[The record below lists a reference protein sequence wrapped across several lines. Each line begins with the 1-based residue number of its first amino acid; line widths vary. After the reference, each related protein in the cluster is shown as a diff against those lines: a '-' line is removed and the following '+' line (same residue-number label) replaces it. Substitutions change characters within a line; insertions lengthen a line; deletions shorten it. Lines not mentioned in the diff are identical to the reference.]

1 MQLEDRQQR
10 TSMRDKN
17 GGGNGLS
24 ILVGA
29 ATCGR
34 SAGALETMEAF
45 RQELSNRSIA
55 ADIVETGC
63 LGLCYAEPVVGI
75 AEPGRPTIWYRN
87 VTPERAGELVKGCL
101 VSGKPPTEYALGSTG
116 EGTVEGIPLLSDL
129 ATLKPQVRRVLQNCG
144 LISPTSIDQYIAVGG
159 YDALRKAVLE
169 MQPAEVIDEVTRSG
183 LRGLGGAG
191 FPVGRKWDGCRRA
204 EGHEKYVICNA
215 DEGDPGAF
223 QDRSV
228 LEGDPHSVIEG
239 MIIAGYAVGAG
250 HGYVYVRAEY
260 PLAVEYLEAAILQA
274 SDRGFLGDN
283 ILGSDFCFHLEVFQ
297 GAGAFVCGESTALTL
312 SIEGNRG
319 MPRPFPRPR
328 TTDVGLWNK
337 PTLLNNVKS
346 FASIRWILNKGAE
359 WFAEV
364 GTEKSRGTAVFSLTG
379 KIVNCGLIEVPM
391 GITLREIIFDIGG
404 GIPGGRAFKAV
415 QTGGPS
421 GGCLPASLLDT
432 PVDFDSLAAAGSIM
446 GSGGMVVLDED
457 TCMVDVARYFLDFSD
472 KESCGQCSLC
482 RLGSSEML
490 EVLKKITEG
499 RGSME
504 DTDLLVE
511 MGEAIRLGSICGLGQ
526 TVPNPVLT
534 TLRYFRDEY
543 EAHIRDKEC
552 PARVCKELISYRIL
566 PDKCKACMICLR
578 ECPVEAIQGAKR
590 EVHVIDQG
598 KCIRCGA
605 CLSACPPR
613 FSAVECIPGRLTD
626 GG

>member
-1 MQLEDRQQR
+1 
-10 TSMRDKN
+10 MRDTP
-17 GGGNGLS
+17 GGGKGLT

-34 SAGALETMEAF
+34 SAGALETMDAF
-45 RQELSNRSIA
+45 RQELSNRNIA

-63 LGLCYAEPVVGI
+63 VGLCYAEPVVGI
-75 AEPGRPTIWYRN
+75 DQPGRPTIWYRN
-87 VTPERAGELVKGCL
+87 VTPERAGELVDGCL
-101 VSGKPPTEYALGSTG
+101 VSGNPPTEYALGTTG
-116 EGTVEGIPLLSDL
+116 DGTVDGIPLLSDL
-129 ATLKPQVRRVLQNCG
+129 ATLKPQVRRVLRNCG
-144 LISPTSIDQYIAVGG
+144 FISPTSIDQYIAGGG
-159 YDALRKAVLE
+159 YEALRKAVLE
-169 MQPAEVIDEVTRSG
+169 MQPAEVIDEVKRSG

-204 EGHEKYVICNA
+204 EGREKYVICNA

-250 HGYVYVRAEY
+250 QGYLYVRAEY
-260 PLAVEYLEAAILQA
+260 PLAVEYLETAILQA
-274 SDRGFLGDN
+274 TERGFLGND
-283 ILGSDFCFHLEVFQ
+283 ILGSDFHFHLEVFQ

-328 TTDVGLWNK
+328 TTDAGLWNR

-346 FASIRWILNKGAE
+346 FASIRWILNKGAD

-364 GTEKSRGTAVFSLTG
+364 GTEKSSGTAIFSLTG
-379 KIVNCGLIEVPM
+379 KIVNTGLIEVPM
-391 GITLREIIFDIGG
+391 GMTLREIIFDIGG
-404 GIPGGRAFKAV
+404 GIPEGREFKAV

-490 EVLKKITEG
+490 EILKKITEG
-499 RGSME
+499 RGSIE
-504 DTDLLVE
+504 DMDLLVE

-578 ECPVEAIQGAKR
+578 ECPAEAIQGAKK
-590 EVHVIDQG
+590 EVHVIDQE

-605 CLSACPPR
+605 CLSACPTR